1 MWIQLFVGENANT
14 EVNNNRKSIKQ
25 SNQKLSLLLFHRFC
39 LRLFIASSWTQESS
53 NYHHP
58 YFYGYLYFLQKKKK
72 RICKISIFY
81 SIEISCRPLYSWN
94 VRIFC
99 QMFQTWSLK
108 TFNAYLTQIY
118 WISDIV
124 LDTKTCNQDSS
135 LMIVRMISLAIRSQC
150 FELWFNTKL
159 WISLFSL
166 VFVSVRF

>member
-1 MWIQLFVGENANT
+1 M
-14 EVNNNRKSIKQ
+14 NNNRKSIKQ

-39 LRLFIASSWTQESS
+39 LRLFIASFWTQESS

-58 YFYGYLYFLQKKKK
+58 YFYGYLYFLQRKKKG
-72 RICKISIFY
+72 ICKISIFFLLK
-81 SIEISCRPLYSWN
+81 ISCRPLYSWN

-135 LMIVRMISLAIRSQC
+135 LMIVRMISLAIRS
-150 FELWFNTKL
+150 TKL
-159 WISLFSL
+159 WISLFCK
-166 VFVSVRF
+166 VFVSLRF

>member
-1 MWIQLFVGENANT
+1 MWIQLFVGENANA

-25 SNQKLSLLLFHRFC
+25 SNQKPSLLLFHRFC

-58 YFYGYLYFLQKKKK
+58 YFYGYLYFLQKKK
-72 RICKISIFY
+72 RICKISIY
-81 SIEISCRPLYSWN
+81 ASIQISCRPLYSWN

-124 LDTKTCNQDSS
+124 LDTKTCNQDFS
-135 LMIVRMISLAIRSQC
+135 LMVFRMIALNIRS
-150 FELWFNTKL
+150 TKL
-159 WISLFSL
+159 WISLFNS
-166 VFVSVRF
+166 VFVSLRF